1 MKGLLIGFLVVFITT
16 DLWAISRKEVDA
28 VNQTNYNSM
37 IANLESSKKMLEK
50 NRDQARKLKYERGE
64 AVSNQLLSII
74 YYYLQDFEKGMQSS
88 MLAIRY
94 YEKMNQRK
102 EIASVYTDIGFSIR
116 TVSKEKA
123 LYYFRLALALNRT
136 QHVGDL
142 RVKLFNNYGTLMK
155 ESGKLDSAL
164 YYHKLSLDYCH
175 FYRDTIGMPY
185 SLNNMVVVFSAQKQF
200 DKAFFYL
207 NKSDSLRKRQNNS
220 LNWADNL
227 AYRADVF
234 YDMQQTDSAV
244 YYYEQALVLA
254 RKTRFMNLTSF
265 CLKRLAELYEKS
277 GRTDKALFYFKAL
290 KAQEDSLKTL
300 ETNRIM
306 ASLQEEYL
314 TSQKEKKIVEQS
326 LQIQR
331 QRNTTIIFGI
341 VFLVVVI
348 GIGFLFYYFRK
359 KKKIEMERLAY
370 SKELEKTRI
379 EKEFAEEKLR
389 ISRELHDNIGSQ
401 LTFMISS
408 VDNLVYV
415 EQESSKKER
424 LNYISDFGRQ
434 TMSELRNT
442 IWAMKHEG
450 GDLLGLL
457 VKLNEIKAAVSA
469 VLNVNITHDIE
480 EEIELPALPLL
491 NLFRIIQE
499 FIQNTLKY
507 AQASEVD
514 IHFYKNSSELVLHL
528 KDNGKGF
535 DATTSDLGNGLRNMQ
550 TRAEQCNGRFHLSS
564 SSDGTCVTV
573 SIPI

>member
-16 DLWAISRKEVDA
+16 DLWAISRKEIDA

-116 TVSKEKA
+116 TVSMEKA

-290 KAQEDSLKTL
+290 KSQEDSLKTL

-457 VKLNEIKAAVSA
+457 VKLNEIKAAVSP

-535 DATTSDLGNGLRNMQ
+535 DSTTCDLGNGLRNMH